1 MRRGGAGA
9 VQIIPTPGGAAPVG
23 LLTSYLA
30 ASNSASQTFTT
41 TPSQQV
47 AFSITIG
54 TPAGISRS
62 SSDFTILTTGYYLV
76 SINFLVQQ
84 LVASNE
90 IRFFTKVNGVV
101 VTSYTISI
109 VTATVNE
116 VHPVVLTFRSRY
128 AAGDV
133 LTFWGVTSIASG
145 ASIVARAALGDS
157 PATRTT
163 LNMLGWSS
171 A

>member
-1 MRRGGAGA
+1 MRRGGVGA
-9 VQIIPTPGGAAPVG
+9 VQVIPTPGGAASLG
-23 LLTSYLA
+23 TLASWLA
-30 ASNSASQTFTT
+30 ASNTAGQTFTT

-47 AFSITIG
+47 IFSTTIG
-54 TPAGISRS
+54 TPAGISRTV
-62 SSDFTILTTGYYLV
+62 SDFTILTTGYYFV

-116 VHPVVLTFRSRY
+116 VHPVLLTFRSRY
-128 AAGDV
+128 VAGDV
-133 LTFWGVTSIASG
+133 LNFWGVTSVASG

-163 LNMLGWSS
+163 LNMLGWSN
-171 A
+171 